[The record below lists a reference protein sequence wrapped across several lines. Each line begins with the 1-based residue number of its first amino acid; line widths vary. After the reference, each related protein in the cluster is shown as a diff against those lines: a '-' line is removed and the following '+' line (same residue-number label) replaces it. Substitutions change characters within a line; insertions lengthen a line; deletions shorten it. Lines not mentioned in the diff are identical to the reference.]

1 MKRIA
6 TLTIS
11 IILLLGIVAGSLIA
25 AGCGGV
31 PSDAVATVGGT
42 SISKAQFDQLVAQSK
57 TQAESEGKTF
67 PAKGSATYRQFTAGV
82 VAYLVQAEVVTQGAS
97 KLGVSVADKD
107 VDAQVAQ
114 IEKTYGGATK
124 VLAILKKQG
133 MTMDILKLSLKNR
146 LLSQKVAVAVVK
158 NVKVDDAQVQAY
170 WQANAATYRKKAKT
184 ATYAKAKATIR
195 ATLLNLARQ
204 KAWQAWLTKE
214 TGDLGVVYAT
224 GYDPA
229 KLTAS
234 PSPSASASAGS

>member
-6 TLTIS
+6 TLAIS
-11 IILLLGIVAGSLIA
+11 VILLLGIVTGSLLA

-42 SISKAQFDQLVAQSK
+42 SISKAQFDQLVAQAK
-57 TQAESEGKTF
+57 AQAESQGQTF

-82 VAYLVQAEVVTQGAS
+82 VSYLVQAEIVAQGAS
-97 KLGVSVADKD
+97 RLGVSVAGKD

-114 IEKTYGGATK
+114 IEKTYGGEKK

-133 MTMDILKLSLKNR
+133 MTMDVLRLSLKNR
-146 LLSQKVAVAVVK
+146 LLGQKAAVVVVK
-158 NVKVDDAQVQAY
+158 NVKVDDAQMRAY
-170 WQANAATYRKKAKT
+170 WQANAATYRTKAKT

-204 KAWQAWLTKE
+204 KAWQAWLAKE
-214 TGDLGVVYAT
+214 THDLGVAYAA

-234 PSPSASASAGS
+234 PSPSVSASDGS